1 MGKLAS
7 QKTSVNPKQLL
18 AAAERLAHLKRL
30 ECFDP
35 NNLDS
40 KPTPAQLE
48 VLRDAGTIKHRYT
61 TSGNQCHLEGTLV
74 ATPKGP
80 VPIELL
86 KVGDTVYSEHG
97 KEIKVLKTFHN
108 GPKEVADLTFRG
120 QMWSSCTKDHVF
132 QTVNGKKTQQLSV
145 ENIGKYDCISRVF
158 VRPGLGDTDVPE
170 AYAIAA
176 LLGDGCSRQGGQK
189 IHVSS
194 ADNKIPDKLSQILNV
209 SVKKSGGENYT
220 WILENADI
228 PYYKDWCKGRYAHEK
243 EADTSVLETWNRQSL
258 LQFVAGLIDTDG
270 SIYPA
275 KDHVSLSL
283 GMQAKSVVDAFEW
296 AVFRLW
302 QIKLNRTIDDRD
314 KYKNGPVHIAY
325 TRATPYVK
333 LILDEINDLL
343 VSTQKQW
350 RPEYE
355 GLGGKRTKLEYVG
368 LKWGS
373 NKRVGETYDI
383 HVDSET
389 NLYLLAN
396 GLVTHNS
403 GKSQLAAR
411 ETAWVLTETHPY
423 WKRSPQ
429 MGTDKLQLLV
439 LGRVGKHIEEI
450 LWRKISG
457 FLDMNDVHIQRT
469 GGTLQKVT
477 YRPNGNTILFIS
489 HHNTNEAREKSQGYT
504 ADYVW
509 LDELPGDVKLIEELH
524 RRIMARDGRFLATFT
539 PKTFNKG
546 IKELVD
552 NARAPLA
559 KKYQFSMLDN
569 PIYTPTQKQEILQSL
584 ETYPEG
590 YRKMILHGD
599 WFSGEGAVYQVPDS
613 FYQVPE
619 GYHPSWRHV
628 ESVDPALSSK
638 FGVTVWAEN
647 PTTSNWT
654 CIKSEYLTDI
664 PDPNDMFLAAQRLTS
679 DLNVVRR
686 ICDPEANWY
695 VNLAKGKGVFYT
707 GPNKVNRKGEM
718 IKNLQTAITTGR
730 INSAPWCDIL
740 QKELETC
747 QWSQTANDQIINHH
761 SFHCLDTAQY
771 FVDLMPKPLKVPLV
785 QSWEQEMRANNEV
798 RKKKEKVEL
807 TKGNWRR
814 TWKLRRY

>member
-1 MGKLAS
+1 VL
-7 QKTSVNPKQLL
+7 
-18 AAAERLAHLKRL
+18 
-30 ECFDP
+30 
-35 NNLDS
+35 
-40 KPTPAQLE
+40 TP
-48 VLRDAGTIKHRYT
+48 
-61 TSGNQCHLEGTLV
+61 SGAKAIEDLV
-74 ATPKGP
+74 P
-80 VPIELL
+80 
-86 KVGDTVYSEHG
+86 GDIVYSETG
-97 KEIKVLKTFHN
+97 KEIKVLKTFVN
-108 GPKEVADLTFRG
+108 GPKEVGDLTYRG
-120 QMWSSCTKDHVF
+120 QVWGSFTENHVF
-132 QTVNGKKTQQLSV
+132 LTTDGKKATLKAAKD
-145 ENIGKYDCISRVF
+145 IGKYDCIMRTF
-158 VRPGLGDTDVPE
+158 VRPRLGDVRVKE
-170 AYAIAA
+170 AYSLAA
-176 LLGDGCSRQGGQK
+176 LLGDGCSKQGGNK
-189 IHVSS
+189 IYVSS
-194 ADNKIPDKLSQILNV
+194 SDDRIPAKIANQIGV
-209 SVKKSGGENYT
+209 TFKKQGGENHT
-220 WILENADI
+220 WILENANI
-228 PYYKDWCKGRYAHEK
+228 PYYKEWCKGRYAHEK
-243 EADTSVLETWNRQSL
+243 TVDIEVLKTWDRQSL
-258 LQFVAGLIDTDG
+258 VEFVAGLLDTDG
-270 SIYPA
+270 TVYPA

-283 GMQAKSVVDAFEW
+283 NMQAKEVVDAFDW

-302 QIKLNRTIDDRD
+302 QVKLNRTIDARD
-314 KYKNGPVHIAY
+314 KYKNGPVHVAY
-325 TRATPYVK
+325 TRATPYVE
-333 LILDEINDLL
+333 LILNELGVHL
-343 VSTQKQW
+343 ESEQKKW
-350 RPEYE
+350 KYEYSSI
-355 GLGGKRTKLEYVG
+355 GGKRTKLEYVG

-373 NKRVGETYDI
+373 NKRIEETYDI

-389 NLYLLAN
+389 NLYLLSN
-396 GLVTHNS
+396 GLITHNS

-552 NARAPLA
+552 NARPPLA

-569 PIYTPTQKQEILQSL
+569 PIYSPTQKQEILQSL

-613 FYQVPE
+613 FYQIPE

-647 PTTSNWT
+647 PVTSNWT
-654 CIKSEYLTDI
+654 CVKSEYLTDI
-664 PDPNDMFLAAQRLTS
+664 PDPNDMFFAAQRITS
-679 DLNVVRR
+679 DLNIVRR

-695 VNLAKGKGVFYT
+695 INLAKGKGVFYT

-730 INSAPWCDIL
+730 INCAPWCDIL

-771 FVDLMPKPLKVPLV
+771 FVDLMPKPLKVPIV
-785 QSWEQEMRANNEV
+785 QSWEQEMRSKNEA
-798 RKKKEKVEL
+798 RKKKEKIEL